1 MRPIDFAK
9 NNTMTTINKTLWVAL
24 VALGLAL
31 AACGG
36 GSDGNGSK
44 NSGSIAWSADPDWI
58 QKPGGSGS
66 SGDSGNSGNTSGNG
80 NNTVPIHVDNSMGAI
95 NMLSATITVCVPGT
109 QGASQC
115 TTVDRMLVDTGS
127 VGVRVMASALPT
139 LRSRLLTQVGAVDD
153 ASGVAPIAECMP
165 FGSGTTWGSVKRA
178 DIKIGSRTASNIPIQ
193 LVGDGA
199 YTIPSDCVAHGGPD
213 LSTVEK
219 LGANGILGI
228 GHGTYD
234 SKDALTTALPGN
246 YYYCT
251 AANAC
256 FNTRMLMNK
265 EVMNPVAAFQSD
277 NNGTIIRLPKLP
289 TGGQASVTGELIF
302 GIGTQSNNALPSNV
316 KVLALDEHG
325 EFTTQY
331 QGQVFSSSALDS
343 GTNGFAFQDD
353 SIPTTSGWYTPST
366 AMNLAATMESS
377 NGKGTPVNMPFTID
391 NAFRV
396 SANGYAAYDNV
407 GWYLS
412 RSKMFMWGLPFFYGR
427 SVYTTVGNGTIG
439 KQSGPFV
446 AF

>member
-1 MRPIDFAK
+1 MK
-9 NNTMTTINKTLWVAL
+9 TINKTFWVAL
-24 VALGLAL
+24 TALGLTL
-31 AACGG
+31 SACGG

-44 NSGSIAWSADPDWI
+44 NNGSIAWSADPDWI
-58 QKPGGSGS
+58 KKPDGSGN
-66 SGDSGNSGNTSGNG
+66 SGNSGNTPSGS
-80 NNTVPIHVDNSMGAI
+80 NTVPIRVDNSMGSI
-95 NMLSATITVCVPGT
+95 NMLYATISVCVPGS

-115 TTVDRMLVDTGS
+115 VTVDRMLVDTGS
-127 VGVRVMASALPT
+127 VGVRIMASALPT
-139 LRSRLLTQVGAVDD
+139 LGSQLLTQVGAVDD

-178 DIKIGSRTASNIPIQ
+178 DIKIGSRTASNVPIQ

-228 GHGTYD
+228 GYGTYD
-234 SKDALTTALPGN
+234 SKDALTTAIPGN

-265 EVMNPVAAFQSD
+265 EVMNPVAAFPSD

-289 TGGQASVTGELIF
+289 AGGQASVTGELVF

-316 KVLALDEHG
+316 NVLALDEYG

-331 QGQVFSSSALDS
+331 QGQVFSWSAIDS
-343 GTNGFAFQDD
+343 GTNGYAFQDD
-353 SIPTTSGWYTPST
+353 SIPTTSGWYTPLN
-366 AMNLAATMESS
+366 ALNLAATMEST
-377 NGKGTPVNMPFTID
+377 NGKGMPVNMPFTID
-391 NAFRV
+391 NAIRV

-407 GWYLS
+407 GWYHS
-412 RSKMFMWGLPFFYGR
+412 GSKMFMWGLPFFYGR

-439 KQSGPFV
+439 KQNGPFV